1 MFTDT
6 FSLTGVIVK
15 EADDVYVA
23 VCLELDVAT
32 QGRTMK
38 EAKRKLLEAITLD
51 LEGAL
56 ATRTPL
62 WHPVPPDDNPLLT
75 CPEKVAATLPI
86 KVTMQA
92 KVLARAY

>member
-6 FSLTGVIVK
+6 FFLTGVIVK

-32 QGRTMK
+32 QGRTVT
-38 EAKRKLLEAITLD
+38 EAKRKLLEAVTLD
-51 LEGAL
+51 LEGAI
-56 ATRTPL
+56 ATHASF

-75 CPEKVAATLPI
+75 CPEKVVANFPI
-86 KVTMQA
+86 RVMAWA
-92 KVLARAY
+92 KPTGL

>member
-32 QGRTMK
+32 QGKTVT
-38 EAKRKLLEAITLD
+38 EAKKKLLEAVTLD
-51 LEGAL
+51 LEGAI
-56 ATRTPL
+56 ATHASF
-62 WHPVPPDDNPLLT
+62 WHPIPPDDNPLLT
-75 CPEKVAATLPI
+75 CPEKVVANFPI
-86 KVTMQA
+86 RVMA
-92 KVLARAY
+92 